1 MAASSLDEQLYSSL
15 LNAGASFTHTV
26 TITDERMA
34 EYNAAV
40 NALKPS
46 KRDKFKTHTKD
57 GRGCRR
63 TIYYSVEPIAV
74 GSATTHFYEKADA
87 KQAGARHIPQGTRI
101 AVISQSMHLLG
112 LAPPGN
118 FTVRYDADAVRF
130 ADSDPAEDL
139 PQHVLERQN
148 ANYTGQHHRNHHVR
162 IPTRAGEPVR
172 G

>member
-46 KRDKFKTHTKD
+46 NRDKFKTYSKD
-57 GRGCRR
+57 ARGCTR
-63 TIYYSVEPIAV
+63 TIHYSVEPIAV

-101 AVISQSMHLLG
+101 AVSWPRSSWQLHGSL
-112 LAPPGN
+112 
-118 FTVRYDADAVRF
+118 RC
-130 ADSDPAEDL
+130 
-139 PQHVLERQN
+139 
-148 ANYTGQHHRNHHVR
+148 
-162 IPTRAGEPVR
+162 
-172 G
+172 

>member
-1 MAASSLDEQLYSSL
+1 MAASSLDGQLYSSL

-63 TIYYSVEPIAV
+63 TIHYSADPIAV
-74 GSATTHFYEKADA
+74 GTATTNFYQKADL
-87 KQAGARHIPQGTRI
+87 KQAAARHIPQGTRI
-101 AVISQSMHLLG
+101 PVISQSVNLG
-112 LAPPGN
+112 LAPSGD
-118 FTVRYDADAVRF
+118 FMVRYDADALRF
-130 ADSDPAEDL
+130 ADADPAEDL
-139 PQHVLERQN
+139 PEHVLERQN

>member
-1 MAASSLDEQLYSSL
+1 MAASSLDAQLYSSL

-46 KRDKFKTHTKD
+46 KRDKFKTCTKD
-57 GRGCRR
+57 GKGGRR
-63 TIYYSVEPIAV
+63 TIHYSAEPIAV
-74 GSATTHFYEKADA
+74 GSATTNFYQEADA
-87 KQAGARHIPQGTRI
+87 KQAAARHIPQGTRI
-101 AVISQSMHLLG
+101 PVISQFMYLLG
-112 LAPPGN
+112 LAPSGD
-118 FTVRYDADAVRF
+118 FTVRYDADALRF
-130 ADSDPAEDL
+130 ADADPAEDL
-139 PQHVLERQN
+139 PEHVLERQN

-162 IPTRAGEPVR
+162 VPTQAGEPVR